1 MMSKGSFSAAKP
13 RAGSRTVVAAVPG
26 AAHPVPVA
34 ALLLSPAHHA
44 RRRGL
49 VRAVAV
55 PPNLALLVVS
65 TRIGLAGNRKVYS
78 EALFCTRNGCRP
90 LKKTQQKKQT
100 NKKIKKTNYHQNLQ
114 NKMIAE
120 VTIHRARRCS

>member
-1 MMSKGSFSAAKP
+1 M
-13 RAGSRTVVAAVPG
+13 
-26 AAHPVPVA
+26 
-34 ALLLSPAHHA
+34 
-44 RRRGL
+44 

-55 PPNLALLVVS
+55 PPNLAFLVIS

-90 LKKTQQKKQT
+90 LKKNTTKEANKQ
-100 NKKIKKTNYHQNLQ
+100 KIKKTNYHQNLQ

-120 VTIHRARRCS
+120 ATIHRARRCS